1 MISYNIHWVD
11 IDLEITCEACGSGYE
26 AFDTIPPRPS
36 FLTRLLSGSISQA
49 EKLARIENGDF
60 SDLDLHKCPRCG
72 NIQFWNLPAAQKRN
86 VKLIAYGAGIFLF
99 SAFMIILSTRPNFR
113 IEAESLFSMISAAG
127 LLSILIG
134 LGIYLAAKKFLMPR
148 GNPDHS
154 NPLIHPIPP
163 KFTLKEI

>member
-1 MISYNIHWVD
+1 MISHNILWID
-11 IDLEITCEACGSGYE
+11 IDLEITCEACGYGYE

-36 FLTRLLSGSISQA
+36 FLTRLLSRSISQA
-49 EKLARIENGDF
+49 EILARIENGNF

-72 NIQFWNLPAAQKRN
+72 NFQSWNLPAAQKRK
-86 VKLIAYGAGIFLF
+86 VKLIAYGVGIFVF
-99 SAFMIILSTRPNFR
+99 SALILIFSTRPDFR
-113 IEAESLFSMISAAG
+113 IEAEFLFSIISAAG
-127 LLSILIG
+127 LLSILVS
-134 LGIYLAAKKFLMPR
+134 LGIYLVAKKFLLPR